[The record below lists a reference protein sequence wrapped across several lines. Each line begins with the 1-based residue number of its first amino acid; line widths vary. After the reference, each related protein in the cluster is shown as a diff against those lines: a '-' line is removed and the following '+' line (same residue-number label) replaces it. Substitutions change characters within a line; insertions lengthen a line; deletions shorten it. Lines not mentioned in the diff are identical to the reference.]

1 MAKRTCSYCKKA
13 FDPVTSHQVN
23 CTRLCTT
30 RKADARRNE
39 RRARGQTAS
48 KEPTS
53 DHVVLGTNT
62 VICTHCGIK
71 QEIAFPCSISVMLA
85 IFKAFTKDHRRCEK
99 TAAGEKASSPKALG
113 DWLASADTGI
123 SSRVIYAVFTGHP
136 VTGRWTSTP
145 HDPADFGRCYR
156 LLEIAPAHWR
166 ENLSK
171 VSDRYPHWG
180 PLVEQWDEC
189 ERLYREELPQ
199 GKAPKLYAL
208 MKTLAATE
216 PA

>member
-1 MAKRTCSYCKKA
+1 MSDHVVLGT
-13 FDPVTSHQVN
+13 N
-23 CTRLCTT
+23 
-30 RKADARRNE
+30 
-39 RRARGQTAS
+39 
-48 KEPTS
+48 KESMSDHVALGSITVIGTQESMS

-62 VICTHCGIK
+62 VICTHCGIR

-85 IFKAFTKDHRRCEK
+85 IFEAFTKDHRRCEK
-99 TAAGEKASSPKALG
+99 TAAGEKTRSPKELV

-136 VTGRWTSTP
+136 IQGRWTNTP
-145 HDPADFGRCYR
+145 QDPADFGRCYR

-180 PLVEQWDEC
+180 PMVEQWDEC

-208 MKTLAATE
+208 MKTLAATG